1 MSATAGHGAR
11 WAVLLAVLTVGL
23 AACGADAEPLVP
35 TARPTPTITP
45 TRTLTTS
52 TPTDLSTPP
61 TIITLLHTAT
71 PGPSPTPLIGPT
83 STQIDLTPSPTLP
96 PLPAAPGSLN
106 IEYFTTDAQNV
117 HAGDTLTLYWSIT
130 GADHA
135 VIYRMNADGTHDQ
148 FWQVGRSGSLIVST
162 RPADTN
168 TVRFGITVGD
178 SLNRLDQTLTVSIG
192 CASTQWFFSPAP
204 AGCPAAPPQFSPAAQ
219 ESFERGQM
227 IWIGNQGRIYVLFND
242 NKKPGWAVYADA
254 FKDGQPDRD
263 PSLAPPPNLSQPIRG
278 FGLVWR
284 TQPHVRDRL
293 GWATGPELGFDGVY
307 QSDSVAVPNTVL
319 YMRSRDKNIFQM
331 SGKDQSWKLIVP
343 LVTPTPKP

>member
-1 MSATAGHGAR
+1 MGHVAR
-11 WAVLLAVLTVGL
+11 WAVILAALTVGL

-35 TARPTPTITP
+35 TARPTPTIT
-45 TRTLTTS
+45 LTSTI

-61 TIITLLHTAT
+61 TAVSLLNTAT
-71 PGPSPTPLIGPT
+71 RGPSPTPLIGPT
-83 STQIDLTPSPTLP
+83 STLLDLTPSATLP

-117 HAGDTLTLYWSIT
+117 HAGDSLTLYWSIT

-135 VIYRMNADGTHDQ
+135 VIYRLNPDGTHDR
-148 FWQVGRSGSLIVST
+148 FWQVGRSGSLIVAT
-162 RPADTN
+162 RATDT
-168 TVRFGITVGD
+168 TSVRFGITVGD
-178 SLNRLDQTLTVSIG
+178 SVNRLDQTLTVTIG

-204 AGCPAAPPQFSPAAQ
+204 DGCPAAPPQFSPAAQ
-219 ESFERGQM
+219 ENFERGQM
-227 IWIGNQGRIYVLFND
+227 IWVGNQGRIYVLFND
-242 NKKPGWAVYADA
+242 GKKPGWAVFADE

-284 TQPHVRDRL
+284 NQSHVRDRL
-293 GWATGPELGFDGVY
+293 GWATGPELGFDGAY
-307 QSDSVAVPNTVL
+307 QSDSVALPNATL
-319 YMRSRDKNIFQM
+319 YLRSRDKNIFQL